1 MRLIHQN
8 GHYTLTE
15 GEEFIFDYLNQT
27 LPLDYEI
34 YIQPNLQGN
43 RPDMIVFHKE
53 QGIFVIEVKDWKL
66 EKYYKK
72 DGAFFK
78 YHNQGYIQVANPA
91 LQIERYRFVCENIF
105 ENVPIVCI
113 GYFHNAPSS
122 EVQALLQSDKI
133 SFFGFDNFK
142 DMKKII
148 LQTQHRQIEGIE
160 RIKEILNPPLHKR
173 EYGEDIKLTPQQKD
187 LITHMPKT
195 WKRVRGVAGAGK
207 TIVITQKAG
216 NIASFKKRVLVVC
229 YNKTLKSYIKENI
242 DRTRQD
248 FDWNFIECHHF
259 HEFLKIFADENGIS
273 VKNNKGFEEYEKELL
288 RQAQMLIQSGIN
300 TKSRQYD
307 AILIDEAQDFKKE
320 WFDFLLNFL
329 SENDEVLLVADDKQ
343 NIYDREISWI
353 NESMAGYG
361 YKFKGVWGILKDN
374 IRQRRFPEV
383 IEASN
388 HFYEIFLKDYLQSHP
403 DKNFGVS
410 IKCENIQKP
419 NLVKRLFSSVE
430 LFWENTQNIQE
441 GFMGAYRF
449 LLSQGYRDGEI
460 VVLVSTRQSGANL
473 KEFLDKEGISSQTF
487 FDSKSKEEFMQKSKI
502 LKIVTIHSFKGLENG
517 VVVFISEGKEDI
529 LGDFET
535 YVAITRATE
544 CLIVLNKKQK
554 YQEYSKGWKKC
565 LQNR

>member
-8 GHYTLTE
+8 GYYTLTE
-15 GEEFIFDYLNQT
+15 GEEFIFNYLNQT

-34 YIQPNLQGN
+34 YIQPNFQGN
-43 RPDMIVFHKE
+43 RPDMILFHKE
-53 QGIFVIEVKDWKL
+53 QGIFVVEVKDWKL

-91 LQIERYRFVCENIF
+91 LQIERYRFVCENLF
-105 ENVPIVCI
+105 ENIPIICI

-122 EVQALLQSDKI
+122 EVQALLQSSKI
-133 SFFGFDNFK
+133 NFFGFDNFK
-142 DMKKII
+142 DIKTFI
-148 LQTQHRQIEGIE
+148 LKTPHNQISELE
-160 RIKEILNPPLHKR
+160 KIKEILNPPLHKK
-173 EYGEDIKLTPQQKD
+173 EYGEDIKLTPQQKE
-187 LITHMPKT
+187 LITHTPKS

-216 NIASFKKRVLVVC
+216 SIASCKKRVLVVC

-242 DRTRQD
+242 DKTRQD
-248 FDWNFIECHHF
+248 FDWNLIECHHF
-259 HEFLKIFADENGIS
+259 HEFLKIFAEENGIS
-273 VKNNKGFEEYEKELL
+273 VKNDKGFDAYEKELL
-288 RQAQMLIQSGIN
+288 RQALALIQSGVN
-300 TKSRQYD
+300 AKSRQYD

-374 IRQRRFPEV
+374 IRQRKFPEV

-388 HFYEIFLKDYLQSHP
+388 HFYDLFLKEYLQTHP
-403 DKNFGVS
+403 HKNFGTS
-410 IKCENIQKP
+410 IKCEDIQKP
-419 NLVKRLFSSVE
+419 NLVKRLFSSVD
-430 LFWENTQNIQE
+430 LFWENIQE
-441 GFMGAYRF
+441 VYESFLSAYRF
-449 LLSQGYRDGEI
+449 LLSRGYRDKDI
-460 VVLVSTRQSGANL
+460 VILVSTRQSGRNL
-473 KEFLDKEGISSQTF
+473 KDFLDKQNIASQTY
-487 FDSKSKEEFMQKSKI
+487 FDNKSKEDFMQGGEK

-544 CLIVLNKKQK
+544 CLIVLNQK
-554 YQEYSKGWKKC
+554 EKYKEYSKGWKKC
-565 LQNR
+565 L

>member
-1 MRLIHQN
+1 MRFIHQN
-8 GHYTLTE
+8 GYYTLTE
-15 GEEFIFDYLNQT
+15 GEEFIFNYLNQT

-43 RPDMIVFHKE
+43 RPDMILFHKE
-53 QGIFVIEVKDWKL
+53 QGIFVVEVKDWKL

-91 LQIERYRFVCENIF
+91 LQIERYRFVCENLF
-105 ENVPIVCI
+105 ENIPVICI

-122 EVQALLQSDKI
+122 EVQSLLQSAKI
-133 SFFGFDNFK
+133 NFFGFDNFQDIK
-142 DMKKII
+142 TFI
-148 LQTQHRQIEGIE
+148 LKTSHNQ
-160 RIKEILNPPLHKR
+160 IKEIEKIKEVLNPPLHKK
-173 EYGEDIKLTPQQKD
+173 EYGEDIKLTPQQKE
-187 LITHMPKT
+187 LITHTPKS

-216 NIASFKKRVLVVC
+216 SIASCKKRVLVVC

-242 DRTRQD
+242 DKTRQD
-248 FDWNFIECHHF
+248 FDWNLIECHHF
-259 HEFLKIFADENGIS
+259 HEFLKIFAEENGINI
-273 VKNNKGFEEYEKELL
+273 KNNKGFDTYEKELL
-288 RQAQMLIQSGIN
+288 RQALMLIQSGIN
-300 TKSRQYD
+300 AKSRRYD

-374 IRQRRFPEV
+374 IRQRKFPEV

-388 HFYEIFLKDYLQSHP
+388 HFYELFLREYLQTHP
-403 DKNFGVS
+403 HKNFGVS

-419 NLVKRLFSSVE
+419 NFVKRLFSSVD
-430 LFWENTQNIQE
+430 LFWENTQEIYESFLN
-441 GFMGAYRF
+441 AYKF
-449 LLSQGYRDGEI
+449 LLSRGYRDKDI
-460 VVLVSTRQSGANL
+460 VVLVSTRQSGRNL
-473 KEFLDKEGISSQTF
+473 KDFLDKQNIASQTY
-487 FDSKSKEEFMQKSKI
+487 FDNKSKEDFMQGGEKI
-502 LKIVTIHSFKGLENG
+502 KVITIHSFKGLENG

-544 CLIVLNKKQK
+544 CLIVLNKKEK
-554 YQEYSKGWKKC
+554 YQEYSKGWKKY
-565 LQNR
+565 L